1 MENAHKMFCVFEVH
15 LEATTKNLIL
25 ATSINTSS
33 ITGNELFRYFT
44 WECGWLTAS
53 YVITVMIEAILTTSL
68 NITRDNELWN
78 KIIHSGVKRLR
89 QNLWLNHLD

>member
-15 LEATTKNLIL
+15 LETTTKNLIL

-44 WECGWLTAS
+44 
-53 YVITVMIEAILTTSL
+53 
-68 NITRDNELWN
+68 
-78 KIIHSGVKRLR
+78 
-89 QNLWLNHLD
+89 